1 MLCLSATSTSAQH
14 SSRIDKLISAPD
26 KLFGALNKKSRD
38 VEDKLDKQTDKYL
51 SKLERQEHRLKRKL
65 SKKDSLLAEQT
76 FGDID
81 RKYEGL
87 KNTSGKAS
95 RYTAVYSGH
104 LDSLST
110 ALNFLNNDK
119 LSSLSSNPELEKT
132 LAQYKELQL
141 KLNASDLI
149 KKQLAQRQAMLK
161 EQFQKLGMVKQL
173 KQFQKQV
180 YYYQTQVREY
190 KEMFED
196 PSKLETKL
204 LELVMKMP
212 QFKEFFASNSVL
224 GSLFALPGSTQAST
238 VSVAGLQTRASVQ
251 QSLIDRFGSGPNVT
265 AQLQQ
270 NMQAA
275 QGQLSELKNRIGSF
289 SSGSYGNAGDG
300 DIPGFKPNTQK
311 TKTFFQRLE
320 YGANIQ
326 SQRAR
331 YFFPVSTD
339 LGLSLGY
346 KINDKSSV
354 GIGASYKIGWGSGWE
369 NISVTHQGVGLR
381 SDVDM
386 KIKGSFYISGGYEQN
401 YLHMINS
408 VNQLKDYSAWQ
419 KSALIGVSK
428 RYRVSNKLEGEM
440 KIMWDFLSYQQ
451 IPKSQPVV
459 FRIAYRIK

>member
-1 MLCLSATSTSAQH
+1 MAQD
-14 SSRIDKLISAPD
+14 SSRLDRLISAPD

-38 VEDKLDKQTDKYL
+38 IEEKLDKQTGKYL

-81 RKYEGL
+81 KKYEDL
-87 KNTSGKAS
+87 KNTSGKVGKYS
-95 RYTAVYSGH
+95 AVYSGH

-119 LSSLSSNPELEKT
+119 LSSLSSSPELEKT
-132 LAQYKELQL
+132 LAQYKDLQS

-149 KKQLAQRQAMLK
+149 RKQLAERQAMLK
-161 EQFQKLGMVKQL
+161 EQFQKLGMVKEL

-180 YYYQTQVREY
+180 YYYQAQVREY

-196 PSKLETKL
+196 PTKLETKL

-212 QFKEFFASNSVL
+212 QFKDFFASNSVL
-224 GSLFALPGSTQAST
+224 GSLFALPGSTQASNA
-238 VSVAGLQTRASVQ
+238 SIAGLQTRASVQ

-270 NMQAA
+270 NMQSA
-275 QGQLSELKNRIGSF
+275 QGQLNELKNRIGSF

-300 DIPGFKPNTQK
+300 EIPNFKPNSQK

-331 YFFPVSTD
+331 YFFPVTTD

-369 NISVTHQGVGLR
+369 NISVTHQGVGVR
-381 SDVDM
+381 SYVDM
-386 KIKGSFYISGGYEQN
+386 KIKGSFYVTGGYEQN
-401 YLHMINS
+401 YRHLINS
-408 VNQLKDYSAWQ
+408 INQLKDYSAWQ
-419 KSALIGVSK
+419 KSGLVGVSK
-428 RYRVSNKLEGEM
+428 RYTVSKKIKGDFKL
-440 KIMWDFLSYQQ
+440 MWDFLSYQQ
-451 IPKSQPVV
+451 IPKTQAVL
-459 FRIAYRIK
+459 FRIGYSFK